1 MESYNKWRKMLF
13 EVLKCDDFIYLFNN
27 NERKISS
34 DTIVVPEEYSSDQY
48 RYGICSYNT
57 NSIKEYRDIHLP
69 MGFHADNIPGTTFR
83 TADIYRDENLRN
95 ELLVVHS
102 STNLL
107 NIKSFIEEIIIT
119 TEGLML
125 IHGDKKKKF
134 LFFDDGYDTEIT
146 FSTFHEL
153 AIHGYKFYRGHL
165 TLKST
170 VDKNYFSS
178 ALVAE
183 NVRANTY
190 GNYLKSVLPKL
201 IKLVKENEDLYED
214 AIDEIC
220 EKYPKG
226 EK

>member
-13 EVLKCDDFIYLFNN
+13 DILRCDDFIYLFNN
-27 NERKISS
+27 NEPKISS
-34 DTIVVPEEYSSDQY
+34 DTIAVPEEYSSDQY

-57 NSIKEYRDIHLP
+57 NSIKEYRGVHSP
-69 MGFHADNIPGTTFR
+69 MGFYADNIPSTTFR
-83 TADIYRDENLRN
+83 TADIYRDENLQN

-102 STNLL
+102 STNWLRGA
-107 NIKSFIEEIIIT
+107 SFEEELIIT
-119 TEGLML
+119 AEGLML

-153 AIHGYKFYRGHL
+153 ATHGYKFYRGHL

-178 ALVAE
+178 TLVAE
-183 NVRANTY
+183 NVRANVY
-190 GNYLKSVLPKL
+190 ENYLKSVLPKL
-201 IKLVKENEDLYED
+201 VELVKENEDLYED

-220 EKYPKG
+220 EKYPKE

>member
-13 EVLKCDDFIYLFNN
+13 DILRCDDFIYLFDND
-27 NERKISS
+27 ERKISS
-34 DTIVVPEEYSSDQY
+34 DTIVVPREYSSNQHK
-48 RYGICSYNT
+48 YGICSYNT
-57 NSIKEYRDIHLP
+57 NSIKEYRNVHSP
-69 MGFHADNIPGTTFR
+69 MGFFAGNIPSTTFR

-95 ELLVVHS
+95 ELLVVHT
-102 STNLL
+102 STNLCS
-107 NIKSFIEEIIIT
+107 IESFAEEVIIT
-119 TEGLML
+119 IEGLML

-153 AIHGYKFYRGHL
+153 ATHGYKFYKSYL

-190 GNYLKSVLPKL
+190 GYYLKSVLPKL
-201 IKLVKENEDLYED
+201 LELVKENEDLYED

-220 EKYPKG
+220 EKYPQGK
-226 EK
+226 K